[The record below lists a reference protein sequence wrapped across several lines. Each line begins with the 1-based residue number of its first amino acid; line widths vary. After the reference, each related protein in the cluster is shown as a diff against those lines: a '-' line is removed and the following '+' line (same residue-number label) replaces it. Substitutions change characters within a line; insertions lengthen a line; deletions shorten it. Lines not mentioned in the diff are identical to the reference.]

1 MRMNFIKFS
10 RDPLK
15 VRGGQKFSI
24 KLHFDANVELIN
36 VSADKLSSNPL
47 VELNRDSKKKYFN
60 CVSSLTVSDMLAA

>member
-1 MRMNFIKFS
+1 MNFIKFS

-24 KLHFDANVELIN
+24 KLNFDANVELIN
-36 VSADKLSSNPL
+36 INADKLSSNPL

>member
-1 MRMNFIKFS
+1 MNFIKFS

-24 KLHFDANVELIN
+24 KLNFDANVELIN
-36 VSADKLSSNPL
+36 INADRLSSNPL